1 MIGDLLPREYTAEP
15 IPANIDE
22 SGSTVRYSWIDYMIG
37 DSTSFTFLKK
47 KTDSRIV

>member
-22 SGSTVRYSWIDYMIG
+22 SGSNVR
-37 DSTSFTFLKK
+37 
-47 KTDSRIV
+47 